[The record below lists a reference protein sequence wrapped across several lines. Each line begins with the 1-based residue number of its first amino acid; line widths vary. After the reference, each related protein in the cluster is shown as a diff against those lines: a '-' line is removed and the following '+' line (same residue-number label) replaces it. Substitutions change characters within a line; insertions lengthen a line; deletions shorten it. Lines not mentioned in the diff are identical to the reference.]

1 MKFTTKLIVALTA
14 IITIGSVSASYAVVG
29 VDRPVNKNEALWTA
43 SVMGWSEEM
52 GWHSFCSGSLIAPR
66 IVLTAAHCVTWADNV
81 ESWKINIGQSAQ
93 NVSDG
98 QLINV
103 TGVIYNETYENQQSY
118 DVMDLS
124 TGEVIESVTGIVSP
138 GGSEY
143 DSDIALLLLE
153 FPVQG
158 ITPVKMANYS
168 TKIAPNWR
176 VYGWGAEESTALLG
190 SNDLKTTSVDDAT
203 VEMSELLDDPMD
215 RMLAAYRVR
224 DDGVVQSTCCGDSG
238 GPLVDGKGILI
249 GITSFAMS
257 ETCEEATPTVYTKVA
272 AFRTWIFRASSRLV
286 GLSVRKAPVP
296 LNKELEAITDKMGK
310 SVNHPVFVISL
321 P

>member
-1 MKFTTKLIVALTA
+1 MKIKVKIISVLTVLTLFTTPHIAQ
-14 IITIGSVSASYAVVG
+14 AVVG
-29 VDRPVNKNEALWTA
+29 VDRSVLPNEARWTA
-43 SVMGWSEEM
+43 SVIGWSEEM
-52 GWHSFCSGSLIAPR
+52 GWHSFCTGSLIAPR

-103 TGVIYNETYENQQSY
+103 TGVIYNQTYENQQSY
-118 DVMDLS
+118 DVMDLL
-124 TGEVIESVTGIVSP
+124 TGEVIESVIGIVPP

-190 SNDLKTTSVDDAT
+190 SNELKTTSVDDAT
-203 VEMSELLDDPMD
+203 VEMAELLEDPMD

-224 DDGVVQSTCCGDSG
+224 DDGVVQSTCFGDSG

-286 GLSVRKAPVP
+286 GLSVRKAPVI
-296 LNKELEAITDKMGK
+296 LSKELEAITDKMGK